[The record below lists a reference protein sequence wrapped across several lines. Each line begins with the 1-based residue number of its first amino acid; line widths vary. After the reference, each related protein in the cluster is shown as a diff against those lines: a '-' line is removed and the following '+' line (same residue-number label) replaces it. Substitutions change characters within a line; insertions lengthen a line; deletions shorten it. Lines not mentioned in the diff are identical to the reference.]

1 MEYNVYDLAD
11 MLANE
16 IEKSG
21 KTRWSAKDVKQ
32 TFLNKG
38 IDLSLDE
45 ILQVWDACPSQV
57 CACELMGC
65 DEVVMAEDDL
75 YTHPK
80 DIVSVELSD
89 GSENGKCA
97 DTFYMKA
104 YTRDGEVITIEASD
118 YSTCRYDATYKLK
131 SSDIRKA
138 YSQAKANS
146 IGMAAGQLETVV
158 DCFFNKYRVPE
169 DLKQEIDNFVN
180 NYY

>member
-11 MLANE
+11 MLADE
-16 IEKSG
+16 IEESG

-38 IDLSLDE
+38 INLSLDE
-45 ILQVWDACPSQV
+45 ILQVWNACPSQV

-65 DEVVMAEDDL
+65 DEVVMAEEDL

-80 DIVSVELSD
+80 DIIDIELCD
-89 GSENGKCA
+89 GSERGECA
-97 DTFYMKA
+97 DTFWMTA
-104 YTRDGEVITIEASD
+104 HTRDGEEITIVASP
-118 YSTCRYDATYKLK
+118 YSTCRYDATYTLK
-131 SSDIRKA
+131 SSDPRRN
-138 YSQAKANS
+138 YSDS
-146 IGMAAGQLETVV
+146 IGAASGQLETVV
-158 DCFFNKYRVPE
+158 DCFFNKYKVPE